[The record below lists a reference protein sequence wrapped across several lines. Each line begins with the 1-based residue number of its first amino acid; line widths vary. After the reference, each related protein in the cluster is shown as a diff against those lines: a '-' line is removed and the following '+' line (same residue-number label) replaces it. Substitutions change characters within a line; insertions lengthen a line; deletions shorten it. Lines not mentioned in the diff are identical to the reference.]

1 MKTSLS
7 FFVPGQPIA
16 QPRHRVSGKHRYIA
30 PLKDGRPHPI
40 HAWKE
45 LIALTAKQQEWE
57 IVKMPDG
64 IIMSLYFIL
73 KRPKGNK
80 RQYHTTKPDRD
91 NLMKAVKDALEGIIY
106 ENDSQSFSGIISK
119 QYEDRAENEPGVT
132 IQLRRVKNEN
142 MSVRIV

>member
-1 MKTSLS
+1 MSKTSLS

-57 IVKMPDG
+57 IVKKGRRVSIKLFFWMMP
-64 IIMSLYFIL
+64 
-73 KRPKGNK
+73 PKKKNP
-80 RQYHTTKPDRD
+80 YIHTVKPDFD
-91 NLMKAVKDALEGIIY
+91 NLTKAVTDAIEGIIY
-106 ENDSQSFSGIISK
+106 ENDSQIDEAYIQKMYNDNFDEANIGVEIIIK
-119 QYEDRAENEPGVT
+119 RY
-132 IQLRRVKNEN
+132 
-142 MSVRIV
+142 